1 MFFPN
6 LVPKI
11 ATTSTTTTTANN
23 NPNIQVNKQKIY
35 PHSMQVRKI

>member
-11 ATTSTTTTTANN
+11 ATTTTATTANN

-35 PHSMQVRKI
+35 PHSMQVRQI